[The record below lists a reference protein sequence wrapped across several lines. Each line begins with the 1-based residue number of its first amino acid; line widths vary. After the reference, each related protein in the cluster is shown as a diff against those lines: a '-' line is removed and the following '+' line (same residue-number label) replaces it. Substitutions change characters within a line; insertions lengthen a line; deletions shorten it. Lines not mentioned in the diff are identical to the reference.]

1 MIQKIIR
8 KFRNSGSRSS
18 HASQIAAIYIQAE
31 QLKLVLVQTTSRQV
45 LKTETLRLIDNNQ
58 LVNACAKLAAELPK
72 QTPLCL
78 VLSPERYQL
87 VQLDKPQLPEHEIL
101 QALPWQIRDLVSI
114 AADDLVLD
122 YCDVA
127 EQANQQT
134 PRIQVVASQRS
145 VLAPICKALQQ
156 SPVQL
161 TNIQPDE
168 WLARNLLPVQ
178 SHAVLLLSHQPGQ
191 ELNIQI
197 VRNGSLYVS
206 RKLRGFSRIDQMSF
220 SDLSRGLLDNLL
232 LEVQRSLDFFE
243 GQMRQA
249 PVKEI
254 VFLLPTPELPAILQY
269 FVQNGFTQVRS
280 LELAQ
285 RMPGASLAEQAE
297 YWVPFAGAMELL
309 LSAETSLET
318 TH

>member
-1 MIQKIIR
+1 MIQKILR
-8 KFRNSGSRSS
+8 KFRNSGNRSEQS
-18 HASQIAAIYIQAE
+18 TQIAAIYIQPE
-31 QLKLVLVQTTSRQV
+31 QLKLVMVQTASRQV
-45 LKTETLRLIDNNQ
+45 MKTETVRLMDPSQ
-58 LVNACAKLAAELPK
+58 VVSSCVQLAAELPK
-72 QTPLCL
+72 HTPFCL
-78 VLSPERYQL
+78 ILGPDRYQL
-87 VQLDKPQLPEHEIL
+87 VQLDKPQIAESEIL

-114 AADDLVLD
+114 PVDDLVLD

-127 EQANQQT
+127 EQANQST
-134 PRIQVVASQRS
+134 ARILVVASQRS
-145 VLAPICKALQQ
+145 LLEPLCKALQH

-161 TNIQPDE
+161 QNIQPDDG
-168 WLARNLLPVQ
+168 LARNLLPVLP
-178 SHAVLLLSHQPGQ
+178 HAVLLLSHHAGQ

-197 VRNGSLYVS
+197 VRNGIIYVS
-206 RKLRGFSRIDQMSF
+206 RKVRGFNRIDQMSF
-220 SDLSRGLLDNLL
+220 NDLSHGLLDNLL

-254 VFLLPTPELPAILQY
+254 VFLLPTPELPQILQY

-280 LELAQ
+280 LNLSEL
-285 RMPGASLAEQAE
+285 MPGASLADQAD
-297 YWVPFAGAMELL
+297 YWLPLAGALELL